1 MEMLQICDSIHL
13 ARRRAL
19 CGKHAKKRAG
29 TKTAIDASLS
39 SQNPMRGRIALAD
52 QAYRELST
60 LDELIR
66 ISDRSAETKSG
77 RPMRGYVAIINAVA
91 HGSVVT

>member
-1 MEMLQICDSIHL
+1 
-13 ARRRAL
+13 
-19 CGKHAKKRAG
+19 
-29 TKTAIDASLS
+29 
-39 SQNPMRGRIALAD
+39 MRGRIALAD